1 MKLLFDQNLSFKLVD
16 RLADLFPDSDQVRRL
31 GLDQADDRAI
41 WEHAKRSGFVLVTQD
56 SDFADLAAL
65 LGPPPKVIW
74 LRCGNQPTQGR
85 GTPPQS
91 RPGHR
96 SAGSRHRR
104 ELPGDFLSTNGRQ
117 GHVGST

>member
-1 MKLLFDQNLSFKLVD
+1 MRLLFDQNLSFNLVD

-74 LRCGNQPTQGR
+74 LRCGNQT
-85 GTPPQS
+85 TK
-91 RPGHR
+91 
-96 SAGSRHRR
+96 AVE
-104 ELPGDFLSTNGRQ
+104 ELLRKHARVIEALALDNDANCLEIS
-117 GHVGST
+117 